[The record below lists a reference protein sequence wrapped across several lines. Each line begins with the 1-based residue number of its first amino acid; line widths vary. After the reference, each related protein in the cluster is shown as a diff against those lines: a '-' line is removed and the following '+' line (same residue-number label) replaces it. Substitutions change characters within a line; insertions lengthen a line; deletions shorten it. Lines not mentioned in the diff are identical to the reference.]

1 MENEKYMVQRTTMK
15 QSEFPSS
22 TIVYNYDSNTG
33 NYVQHYFDSRGVT
46 RLYHMSL
53 ENDIW
58 KLWRDTAD
66 FSPFDFYQRFVGR
79 INETGDSIKSTWE
92 KSDDGLNWNHDF
104 RLVYRKD

>member
-1 MENEKYMVQRTTMK
+1 MK